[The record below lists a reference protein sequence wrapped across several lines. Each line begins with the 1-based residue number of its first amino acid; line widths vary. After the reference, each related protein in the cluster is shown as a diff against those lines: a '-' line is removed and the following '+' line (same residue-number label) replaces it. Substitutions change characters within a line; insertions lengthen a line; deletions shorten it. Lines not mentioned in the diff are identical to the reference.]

1 MRFQKKQTFGLLC
14 CVGLAFV
21 VASCSRE
28 PSEAPPVIK
37 SFTASDR
44 LLSPGDMSI
53 LVWEV
58 ENAAE
63 LKLTADTAQHVGDV
77 TGKRSAEVA
86 HTKTTTHTL
95 TATNEFGSDTETVTV
110 NVITVSS
117 ELPSDISVGAQSATL
132 EDAAAFAWQEF
143 IALNVPALQGSR
155 DTPDPNGKFG
165 DSGPVV
171 WETFRHKLEI
181 YPGTGEAPHGGTNY
195 NDPPQYIYSPTDKPN
210 ENPPPDVLYG
220 VGTYPNLQA
229 GEVPSCSGQAS
240 ASTPF
245 INLDEQ
251 SEIGLD
257 QMFAGHGPGT
267 QFEGQQILFLAKA
280 NHVEYNYVFSN
291 GWYEPGAA
299 PFKDTVN
306 YVTANKQSPA
316 PGSSSLVS
324 FPNGTIE
331 IKAAWRQLTQDEIN
345 SGRFYMAPVRYYQ
358 KQDPSQTYNGVVGD
372 ANYPCYVDAA
382 SGWGLVGL
390 HIIQKTPT
398 APYFIYAT
406 FEQTDNILYENG
418 NPVEDVNG
426 NPLDENGNPVADITS
441 VIPNPFDPNIT
452 STNATAA
459 NPPTANSI
467 QKLLPQTANSN
478 PPQNQL
484 YYVNTPGTPEPQ
496 GPVYVNRRVHPIP
509 ETVIEANTEAH
520 EAITAYNQASG
531 IQNSPWSYYKLI
543 NVQYQPIDKP
553 TPGQDYTGEDAATY
567 YQANIVVE
575 TDYNLQVFSGTFQ
588 PTNYPDGTPI
598 EMLKDVPT
606 TNLITDFDTSGNPAK
621 NVYYNGNSFNMG
633 GCMGCHGN
641 AQAFDGG
648 DFSFIITSVG
658 QFNLAP
664 EVGGPEQDPN
674 LSKFIRLLPNTPLP

>member
-1 MRFQKKQTFGLLC
+1 MRFQKKQTLRLLC

-28 PSEAPPVIK
+28 PSGAPPVIK
-37 SFTASDR
+37 SFTANDR
-44 LLSPGDMSI
+44 LLSPGDMST

-58 ENAAE
+58 ENATE

-77 TGKRSAEVA
+77 TGKSSAQVS
-86 HTKTTTHTL
+86 HTETTTHTL

-110 NVITVSS
+110 NVIAVNTD
-117 ELPSDISVGAQSATL
+117 LPGDISVGAQSATL

-143 IALNVPALQGSR
+143 IALNSPALQGSR

-165 DSGPVV
+165 NSGPVV

-195 NDPPQYIYSPTDKPN
+195 DDPPQYIYDPTHVGMN
-210 ENPPPDVLYG
+210 YG
-220 VGTYPNLQA
+220 GLQP

-267 QFEGQQILFLAKA
+267 QFEGQQILYLAKA
-280 NHVEYNYVFSN
+280 NRVEYNYVFSN
-291 GWYEPGAA
+291 EWYKPGVA
-299 PFKDTVN
+299 PFTNTVN
-306 YVTANKQSPA
+306 YVKANKESPP
-316 PGSSSLVS
+316 PGSSNLVS

-345 SGRFYMAPVRYYQ
+345 SGRFYIAPVRYYQ
-358 KQDPSQTYNGVVGD
+358 KQDPSQTYNGVIGD
-372 ANYPCYVDAA
+372 PDYPCYIDDA

-406 FEQTDNILYENG
+406 FEQADNLLYENG

-452 STNATAA
+452 SRNATAA
-459 NPPTANSI
+459 NPPTASSI
-467 QKLLPQTANSN
+467 QQLLPQTANSN

-496 GPVYVNRRVHPIP
+496 GPVYVSRRVHPIP
-509 ETVIEANTEAH
+509 ETVIDANTEAH
-520 EAITAYNQASG
+520 AAITTYNQANG
-531 IQNSPWSYYKLI
+531 VQDANGEPFSPWNYYKLV

-553 TPGQDYTGEDAATY
+553 TPGEDYTGDDAATY

-588 PTNYPDGTPI
+588 PVNHPNPGHDGKPIPI
-598 EMLKDVPT
+598 ETLKRVPT

-621 NVYYNGNSFNMG
+621 NVYYNGDSFNMG

-641 AQAFDGG
+641 AQAFKGG
-648 DFSFIITSVG
+648 DFSFIITGVG
-658 QFNLAP
+658 QFNLEP
-664 EVGGPEQDPN
+664 EVGGPEQNPN
-674 LSKFIRLLPNTPLP
+674 LAKFTQLLPNVPLP